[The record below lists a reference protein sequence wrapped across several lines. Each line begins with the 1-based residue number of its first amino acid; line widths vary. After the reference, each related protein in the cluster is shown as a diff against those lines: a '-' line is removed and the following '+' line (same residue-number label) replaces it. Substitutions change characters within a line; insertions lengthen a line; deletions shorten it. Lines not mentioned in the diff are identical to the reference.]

1 MPLARTR
8 NTKLGFDF
16 GQAEALN
23 HTAMNDAPKPTESDK
38 SDSLEATSARPGRWL
53 AIETSGMHGSIAAA
67 EVSAEGCEVVAS
79 ESLRRDARSAQT
91 LAPAIHALLER
102 LGWAP
107 SDLATLCVAAGPGS
121 FTGLRVGVVTAKT
134 LAYALR
140 APILGVDTLDALA
153 EADAPSDDETAL
165 WTILDAQRGEL
176 FAARFVPDEGHWS
189 PNEPTQRLTRQ
200 ALLDYLQE
208 DDRVIGPTAWTFA
221 DEVFTHGQFE
231 GVEPQADAVLQ
242 VAWRKWKEGAADN
255 VFAMAPQYL
264 RQSAAE
270 EKLESK

>member
-38 SDSLEATSARPGRWL
+38 LDSLEATPARPGRWL

-67 EVSAEGCEVVAS
+67 EVAAEGCEVVAS

-91 LAPAIHALLER
+91 LAPAIHALLKR

-107 SDLATLCVAAGPGS
+107 ADLATIAVAAGPGS

-140 APILGVDTLDALA
+140 TPILGVDTLDALA
-153 EADAPSDDETAL
+153 EGNAPEEGDTGL

-176 FAARFVPDEGHWS
+176 FAARFAPVGGRWVRD
-189 PNEPTQRLTRQ
+189 EPTQRLTRD
-200 ALLDYLQE
+200 ALLDYLKPS
-208 DDRVIGPTAWTFA
+208 DRVIGPNAIRLA
-221 DEVFTHGQFE
+221 GEEISSHSFE
-231 GVEPQADAVLQ
+231 DTEPQAEAVLH
-242 VAWRKWKEGAADN
+242 VAWGKWKEGAADN

-270 EKLESK
+270 EKLEP